1 MRLSGVFFEPL
12 SSKKLIGEIKIA
24 DKRGTIFSE
33 GNLICNDIGIETY
46 QNKTDIYLQN
56 GILFTLDYP
65 LTNEQE
71 KLISGKITR
80 GISWLKSF
88 QYLRLLLGLF

>member
-24 DKRGTIFSE
+24 DKRELFSE

-46 QNKTDIYLQN
+46 QNKQIFIYKMVFYLP
-56 GILFTLDYP
+56 DYP

-71 KLISGKITR
+71 KSFQVKLR
-80 GISWLKSF
+80 GISC
-88 QYLRLLLGLF
+88 